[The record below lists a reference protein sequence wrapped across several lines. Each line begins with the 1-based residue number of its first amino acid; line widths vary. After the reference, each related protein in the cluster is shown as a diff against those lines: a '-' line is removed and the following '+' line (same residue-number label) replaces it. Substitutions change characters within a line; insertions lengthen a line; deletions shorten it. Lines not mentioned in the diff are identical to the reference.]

1 MIVFLIKNYLLLSF
15 FLDSG
20 PIKFFKEGVCL
31 TFRPSKRYFMSS
43 TRKTVFTPIKS
54 PRTFEEVSNRIKKLI
69 FDGVFKPGD
78 KLPPEIE
85 IAQQFNVGR
94 QSIREA
100 LRILELSG
108 FITIQKG
115 GGGGAI
121 IKDTISSTI
130 SELFLDAFML
140 EKITLEELTIARFEI
155 EKIVLKYAIENADAS
170 DIEALEKNIS
180 ETRAKIENDTPA
192 VDENIRFHKLLAKAS
207 KNHLFVIVVEAVTAA
222 IRHFLS
228 GLEPDSESSDSEKWY
243 NENIMNSKNTL
254 AYHED
259 ILKAVIEKKLDAA
272 IDILEAHLLEVK
284 GRLQPLAR
292 YHMSR

>member
-1 MIVFLIKNYLLLSF
+1 
-15 FLDSG
+15 
-20 PIKFFKEGVCL
+20 
-31 TFRPSKRYFMSS
+31 MSS
-43 TRKTVFTPIKS
+43 NPKTVFTPVKS
-54 PRTFEEVSNRIKKLI
+54 PRTFEEVSNQIKKLI

-78 KLPPEIE
+78 KLPSEIE

-115 GGGGAI
+115 GGGGAVV
-121 IKDTISSTI
+121 KDTISNTI
-130 SELFLDAFML
+130 SELFLDAFQL

-155 EKIVLKYAIENADAS
+155 EKIVLKYAIENADMS
-170 DIEALEKNIS
+170 DIQSLQKNIGEALEK
-180 ETRAKIENDTPA
+180 IENNIPA

-207 KNHLFVIVVEAVTAA
+207 KNHLFVIVVEAVTTA

-228 GLEPDSESSDSEKWY
+228 GLGPDSEFSGSEKWT
-243 NENIMNSKNTL
+243 NENMMNSKNTI

-259 ILKAVIEKKLDAA
+259 ILKAIIEKKLDKA
-272 IDILEAHLLEVK
+272 IDILEKHLLEVK
-284 GRLQPLAR
+284 GRLQPLAGQYMTR
-292 YHMSR
+292 W

>member
-1 MIVFLIKNYLLLSF
+1 
-15 FLDSG
+15 
-20 PIKFFKEGVCL
+20 
-31 TFRPSKRYFMSS
+31 MSS
-43 TRKTVFTPIKS
+43 DLKTVFTPIKS
-54 PRTFEEVSNRIKKLI
+54 PRTFEEVSNQIKKLI

-121 IKDTISSTI
+121 IKDTISNTI
-130 SELFLDAFML
+130 SELFLDAFQL
-140 EKITLEELTIARFEI
+140 ERITIEELTIARFEI
-155 EKIVLKYAIENADAS
+155 EKIVLKYTIEKADKS
-170 DIEALEKNIS
+170 DIESLQQNIQAAR
-180 ETRAKIENDTPA
+180 EKIENNNPA
-192 VDENIRFHKLLAKAS
+192 VDENIRFHKLLARAS
-207 KNHLFVIVVEAVTAA
+207 KNQLFVIVVEAVTAA

-228 GLEPDSESSDSEKWY
+228 GLGPDAETSDSEKWY
-243 NENIMNSKNTL
+243 NESMMNSKNTL

-259 ILKAVIEKKLDAA
+259 ILNAIIAKKLDQA
-272 IDILEAHLLEVK
+272 IDILENHLLEVK

-292 YHMSR
+292 KHMSR

>member
-1 MIVFLIKNYLLLSF
+1 MASDLKH
-15 FLDSG
+15 
-20 PIKFFKEGVCL
+20 
-31 TFRPSKRYFMSS
+31 
-43 TRKTVFTPIKS
+43 VFTPIKS
-54 PRTFEEVSNRIKKLI
+54 PRTFEEVSNQIKKLI

-121 IKDTISSTI
+121 IKDTISNTI
-130 SELFLDAFML
+130 SELFLDAFQL

-155 EKIVLKYAIENADAS
+155 EKIVLKYAIENADES
-170 DIEALEKNIS
+170 DIEALQQNIREAREKIDNNIL
-180 ETRAKIENDTPA
+180 A

-228 GLEPDSESSDSEKWY
+228 GLGPDSESSDSEKWY
-243 NENIMNSKNTL
+243 SENMMNSKNTL

-259 ILKAVIEKKLDAA
+259 ILNAVVEKKLSTA
-272 IDILEAHLLEVK
+272 IDILDNHLLEVK
-284 GRLQPLAR
+284 GRLQPLALK
-292 YHMSR
+292 HMSR

>member
-1 MIVFLIKNYLLLSF
+1 
-15 FLDSG
+15 
-20 PIKFFKEGVCL
+20 
-31 TFRPSKRYFMSS
+31 MSS
-43 TRKTVFTPIKS
+43 DLKTVFTPIKS
-54 PRTFEEVSNRIKKLI
+54 PRTFEEVSNQIKKLI

-78 KLPPEIE
+78 KLPSEIE

-121 IKDTISSTI
+121 IKDTISNTI
-130 SELFLDAFML
+130 SELFLDAFQL
-140 EKITLEELTIARFEI
+140 ERITIEELTIARFEI
-155 EKIVLKYAIENADAS
+155 EKIVLKYTIEKADKS
-170 DIEALEKNIS
+170 DIESLQQNIQAAR
-180 ETRAKIENDTPA
+180 EKIENNNPA
-192 VDENIRFHKLLAKAS
+192 VDENIRFHKLLARAS
-207 KNHLFVIVVEAVTAA
+207 KNQLFVIVVEAVTAA

-228 GLEPDSESSDSEKWY
+228 GLGPDAETSDSEKWY
-243 NENIMNSKNTL
+243 NESMMNSKNTL

-259 ILKAVIEKKLDAA
+259 ILNAIVAKKLDLA
-272 IDILEAHLLEVK
+272 IDILEDHLLEVK

-292 YHMSR
+292 KHISC

>member
-1 MIVFLIKNYLLLSF
+1 
-15 FLDSG
+15 
-20 PIKFFKEGVCL
+20 
-31 TFRPSKRYFMSS
+31 MSS
-43 TRKTVFTPIKS
+43 DLKTVFTPIKS
-54 PRTFEEVSNRIKKLI
+54 PRTFEEVSNQIKKLI

-78 KLPPEIE
+78 KLPSEIE

-121 IKDTISSTI
+121 IKDTISNTI
-130 SELFLDAFML
+130 SELFLDAFQL
-140 EKITLEELTIARFEI
+140 ERITIEELTIARFEI
-155 EKIVLKYAIENADAS
+155 EKIVLKYTIEKADKS
-170 DIEALEKNIS
+170 DIESLQQNIQAAR
-180 ETRAKIENDTPA
+180 EKIENNNPA
-192 VDENIRFHKLLAKAS
+192 VDENIRFHKLLARAS
-207 KNHLFVIVVEAVTAA
+207 KNQLFVIVVEAVTAA

-228 GLEPDSESSDSEKWY
+228 GLGPDAETSDSEKWY
-243 NENIMNSKNTL
+243 NESMMNSKNTL

-259 ILKAVIEKKLDAA
+259 ILNAIIAKKLDQA
-272 IDILEAHLLEVK
+272 IDILENHLLEVK

-292 YHMSR
+292 KHMSR